1 MIYDISMEINPN
13 IQTYKRDKSKS
24 PVFNQTGTFDKNG
37 VYETTLTIGLHTGT
51 HVDYPLHMIENGKT
65 SNSEVLEKLIG
76 KAKVYDL
83 TSVTDSI
90 GYDDIKDL
98 DIAENDF
105 VLFKT
110 RNSFEEE
117 FNFEFIFVNESAAN
131 YLVKQKVRGV
141 GIDSLGIERSQ
152 KGHPTH
158 KILLLN
164 DSVIIEGLRLKAIE
178 EGEYNL
184 YCLPLKIANTEASL
198 ARVILIK

>member
-164 DSVIIEGLRLKAIE
+164 DSVIIEGLRLKAVD

>member
-1 MIYDISMEINPN
+1 MLMIYDISMEINPN

-105 VLFKT
+105 DEKIIKGLLCVSS
-110 RNSFEEE
+110 RR
-117 FNFEFIFVNESAAN
+117 FIV
-131 YLVKQKVRGV
+131 
-141 GIDSLGIERSQ
+141 IDLYQLTSQ
-152 KGHPTH
+152 
-158 KILLLN
+158 
-164 DSVIIEGLRLKAIE
+164 
-178 EGEYNL
+178 
-184 YCLPLKIANTEASL
+184 LPLEITGVFTRL
-198 ARVILIK
+198 HFGFDILDLIHGEVGGECKVFDYHFIWNG